1 MAFNFTDQYVRL
13 PSVGFPATFST
24 GFTWAMVLRRT
35 TSGLGYLWNQFDGA
49 AVNQWRIAFDTP
61 NTMFAQHPSGGFSV
75 SAFTVLPA
83 DDWVLLAL
91 THPGGVSPG
100 RWHKCVLATGAWTH
114 QAGTGGNLTNL
125 AGATAGSQLIGRFAS
140 ASSGFS
146 VDGDYAFGGIYP
158 LEMSDAY
165 LESCGTLQG
174 LLQPAAVSKVLF
186 DGASIVD
193 IAQNG
198 VPSAVTATVSTA
210 SVPFGYGH
218 PVEMDAPESGGGV
231 GTALFDG
238 YGYLTATGVG
248 SIPIPDPPSGP
259 GPGSGFYF
267 KLVTPAQVSQD
278 IHFTT
283 TGDFTHDQNRSV
295 RRAISG
301 FRLLPSE
308 AAKVDLARDAVYAF
322 LEVNGESYP
331 MGVFYFTE
339 SSRVKDAI
347 IDDEGNSADIIEV
360 SLADSFIRLMRS
372 DEVPRT
378 ALAGADP
385 SQEMIVYLNETGTPH
400 SVTGAAADIYDDVTW
415 SPFTT
420 YEEIVS
426 QLAELAG
433 HRRPWADNYGV
444 IRSVSSNVVDSE
456 ILSFGA
462 GMDIQPIAGTI
473 VVVENYLSA
482 PNRVVVYDDQ
492 AAYPIVGAWDAPS
505 SAPNSLLNRGWVL
518 TAGVPQQGLSGP
530 VHAQQVARTIGEQ
543 LSARSFSCQI
553 MPTNRLDGP
562 QVVRYLDALWL
573 TESWSVSSAPGSVMS
588 VNFREL
594 LLEPGTQS

>member
-1 MAFNFTDQYVRL
+1 MCLAR
-13 PSVGFPATFST
+13 ATSITGST
-24 GFTWAMVLRRT
+24 GFGSYAVVAFYDRPLSDSEFETAAQSLSAMQAMSPAYGLWVL
-35 TSGLGYLWNQFDGA
+35 
-49 AVNQWRIAFDTP
+49 DTP
-61 NTMFAQHPSGGFSV
+61 VTGSVNEKFFGSAYVSG
-75 SAFTVLPA
+75 SA
-83 DDWVLLAL
+83 
-91 THPGGVSPG
+91 G
-100 RWHKCVLATGAWTH
+100 
-114 QAGTGGNLTNL
+114 
-125 AGATAGSQLIGRFAS
+125 
-140 ASSGFS
+140 S
-146 VDGDYAFGGIYP
+146 VDGSG
-158 LEMSDAY
+158 
-165 LESCGTLQG
+165 Q
-174 LLQPAAVSKVLF
+174 
-186 DGASIVD
+186 
-193 IAQNG
+193 
-198 VPSAVTATVSTA
+198 
-210 SVPFGYGH
+210 PFGYGD
-218 PVEMDAPESGGGV
+218 PIELFDPEPGI
-231 GTALFDG
+231 GTATFTG
-238 YGYLTATGVG
+238 SGYLTATGVG
-248 SIPIPDPPSGP
+248 AIPVPDPPSGP
-259 GPGSGFYF
+259 GPGSGFNF
-267 KLVTPAQVSQD
+267 LLVTPAQVSRE
-278 IHFTT
+278 IHFTA

-347 IDDEGNSADIIEV
+347 IDDAGNPADIIEV
-360 SLADSFIRLMRS
+360 SLADSFIRLQRS

-378 ALAGADP
+378 ALAGTDP
-385 SQEMIVYLNETGTPH
+385 SQEMIRYLNETGTPH
-400 SVTGAAADIYDDVTW
+400 SITGAAANIFDDVTW

-444 IRSVSSNVVDSE
+444 IRSVSANVVDSE

-492 AAYPIVGAWDAPS
+492 AAYPIVGSWDAPS

-594 LLEPGTQS
+594 LLELGTQS